1 MRAGYARRGEV
12 AVVELAGVCG
22 LARLPGGR
30 PAPLTASS
38 FGAGEVLRAALE
50 AGARRIVLGVGGSA
64 STDGGAGL
72 LQALGARVL
81 DTSGEPVRPAGA
93 GWRALRDVAALD
105 LTGLHP
111 ALYPAARTAEI
122 ILAADVDNPLT
133 GPDGAA
139 EVYGPQ
145 KGASPAEVAAL
156 AAGLRRWA
164 AVVAAAVGRDWSQAP
179 GAGAAGGVGF
189 AALAVLGATRRP
201 GIELVLD
208 LAGFETALDGA
219 DLVITGEG
227 SLDAQSLAGKT
238 PVGVARAAARRG
250 IAVVAVAGRSTLR
263 EAELAAA
270 GIAAVYPLS
279 DLEPDLERCRAEA
292 ARLLRRTGQMI
303 ARDRLAEGEKAGPG
317 HERTRRRGRTVTG
330 MNSED
335 KQAWPDLAGRA
346 LGGSVIYANDELFAE
361 RENLIK
367 PEEPVF
373 RPHTFG
379 HKGQIMDGW
388 ETRRRREPGSD
399 AAIVRLGCGGVV
411 RRVVVDTSYF
421 TGNYPPEVS
430 VEACGAEGYPS
441 PADLAEAAWTTL
453 VPRSPVAG
461 DARNEFEVE
470 PGQRATHVRLTMF
483 PDGGVARLRVYGE
496 PVPDPRLLPATID
509 LAALE
514 NGAVVTGCSN
524 MFYSSPANLLLP
536 GQARVM
542 GDGWETSRRRD
553 QANDWVE
560 VRLACAGSVEVVELD
575 TSHFVGNAPGW
586 ATLSGDGPGDGTALL
601 PRTALQPDTRHRFAV
616 PGGPVTGQVRL
627 DIYPDGGMARLRVL
641 GRPTAAAREALAERF
656 LRLLP
661 EPQLAGLLRAAGLPP
676 AEAARRAEAPA
687 GLDAWTACRRRPGSC
702 SGSQLSTL
710 RQSISVIEIHRGS

>member
-1 MRAGYARRGEV
+1 MNV
-12 AVVELAGVCG
+12 
-22 LARLPGGR
+22 
-30 PAPLTASS
+30 PAD
-38 FGAGEVLRAALE
+38 E
-50 AGARRIVLGVGGSA
+50 AG
-64 STDGGAGL
+64 
-72 LQALGARVL
+72 
-81 DTSGEPVRPAGA
+81 
-93 GWRALRDVAALD
+93 
-105 LTGLHP
+105 
-111 ALYPAARTAEI
+111 
-122 ILAADVDNPLT
+122 
-133 GPDGAA
+133 
-139 EVYGPQ
+139 
-145 KGASPAEVAAL
+145 
-156 AAGLRRWA
+156 
-164 AVVAAAVGRDWSQAP
+164 
-179 GAGAAGGVGF
+179 
-189 AALAVLGATRRP
+189 
-201 GIELVLD
+201 
-208 LAGFETALDGA
+208 
-219 DLVITGEG
+219 
-227 SLDAQSLAGKT
+227 
-238 PVGVARAAARRG
+238 
-250 IAVVAVAGRSTLR
+250 
-263 EAELAAA
+263 
-270 GIAAVYPLS
+270 
-279 DLEPDLERCRAEA
+279 
-292 ARLLRRTGQMI
+292 
-303 ARDRLAEGEKAGPG
+303 
-317 HERTRRRGRTVTG
+317 TVTG

-441 PADLAEAAWTTL
+441 PADLAEADWTTL

-461 DARNEFEVE
+461 DARNDFEVE

-586 ATLSGDGPGDGTALL
+586 ATLSGDGP
-601 PRTALQPDTRHRFAV
+601 
-616 PGGPVTGQVRL
+616 
-627 DIYPDGGMARLRVL
+627 AR
-641 GRPTAAAREALAERF
+641 
-656 LRLLP
+656 
-661 EPQLAGLLRAAGLPP
+661 
-676 AEAARRAEAPA
+676 
-687 GLDAWTACRRRPGSC
+687 
-702 SGSQLSTL
+702 
-710 RQSISVIEIHRGS
+710 

>member
-1 MRAGYARRGEV
+1 M
-12 AVVELAGVCG
+12 
-22 LARLPGGR
+22 
-30 PAPLTASS
+30 S
-38 FGAGEVLRAALE
+38 
-50 AGARRIVLGVGGSA
+50 
-64 STDGGAGL
+64 
-72 LQALGARVL
+72 
-81 DTSGEPVRPAGA
+81 
-93 GWRALRDVAALD
+93 
-105 LTGLHP
+105 
-111 ALYPAARTAEI
+111 
-122 ILAADVDNPLT
+122 
-133 GPDGAA
+133 
-139 EVYGPQ
+139 
-145 KGASPAEVAAL
+145 
-156 AAGLRRWA
+156 
-164 AVVAAAVGRDWSQAP
+164 
-179 GAGAAGGVGF
+179 
-189 AALAVLGATRRP
+189 
-201 GIELVLD
+201 
-208 LAGFETALDGA
+208 
-219 DLVITGEG
+219 
-227 SLDAQSLAGKT
+227 
-238 PVGVARAAARRG
+238 
-250 IAVVAVAGRSTLR
+250 
-263 EAELAAA
+263 
-270 GIAAVYPLS
+270 
-279 DLEPDLERCRAEA
+279 
-292 ARLLRRTGQMI
+292 
-303 ARDRLAEGEKAGPG
+303 
-317 HERTRRRGRTVTG
+317 
-330 MNSED
+330 SED

-411 RRVVVDTSYF
+411 RKIVVDTSYF

-441 PADLAEAAWTTL
+441 PAELAEASWTTL
-453 VPRSPVAG
+453 VPRSAVAG
-461 DARNEFEVE
+461 DARNDFEVE
-470 PGQRATHVRLTMF
+470 PGRRATHVRLTMF

-560 VRLACAGSVEVVELD
+560 VRLACAGTVEVVELD

-586 ATLSGDGPGDGTALL
+586 ATLGSDGGDLL

-616 PGGPVTGQVRL
+616 PGGPVTEQVRL
-627 DIYPDGGMARLRVL
+627 DIYPDGGMARLRVT
-641 GRPTAAAREALAERF
+641 GRPTAQARSALAERF

-661 EPQLAGLLRAAGLPP
+661 EPQLACLLRAAGLP
-676 AEAARRAEAPA
+676 ADEAARRAGART
-687 GLDAWTACRRRPGSC
+687 GLDALDGVPPRPGSC
-702 SGSQLSTL
+702 SGSSYPH
-710 RQSISVIEIHRGS
+710 SEKSFP

>member
-1 MRAGYARRGEV
+1 M
-12 AVVELAGVCG
+12 
-22 LARLPGGR
+22 
-30 PAPLTASS
+30 T
-38 FGAGEVLRAALE
+38 
-50 AGARRIVLGVGGSA
+50 
-64 STDGGAGL
+64 T
-72 LQALGARVL
+72 
-81 DTSGEPVRPAGA
+81 
-93 GWRALRDVAALD
+93 
-105 LTGLHP
+105 
-111 ALYPAARTAEI
+111 
-122 ILAADVDNPLT
+122 
-133 GPDGAA
+133 
-139 EVYGPQ
+139 
-145 KGASPAEVAAL
+145 
-156 AAGLRRWA
+156 
-164 AVVAAAVGRDWSQAP
+164 
-179 GAGAAGGVGF
+179 
-189 AALAVLGATRRP
+189 
-201 GIELVLD
+201 
-208 LAGFETALDGA
+208 
-219 DLVITGEG
+219 
-227 SLDAQSLAGKT
+227 
-238 PVGVARAAARRG
+238 
-250 IAVVAVAGRSTLR
+250 
-263 EAELAAA
+263 
-270 GIAAVYPLS
+270 
-279 DLEPDLERCRAEA
+279 
-292 ARLLRRTGQMI
+292 
-303 ARDRLAEGEKAGPG
+303 
-317 HERTRRRGRTVTG
+317 
-330 MNSED
+330 ED

-388 ETRRRREPGSD
+388 ETRRRREPAGDGQGDS
-399 AAIVRLGCGGVV
+399 AIVRLGCGGVV
-411 RRVVVDTSYF
+411 RRVVVDTSWF

-441 PADLAEAAWTTL
+441 PAELAEAPWTTL

-461 DARNEFEVE
+461 DARNDFEVE

-586 ATLSGDGPGDGTALL
+586 ATLSGDGPGDGPAGDGRALL

-616 PGGPVTGQVRL
+616 PGGPVTGHVRL

-641 GRPTAAAREALAERF
+641 GRPTAGARAELAARF

-661 EPQLAGLLRAAGLPP
+661 EAQLTGLLRAAGLPA
-676 AEAARRAEAPA
+676 AEAGPIAVAS
-687 GLDAWTACRRRPGSC
+687 PGDLPPSLRE
-702 SGSQLSTL
+702 QLRLNS
-710 RQSISVIEIHRGS
+710 

>member
-1 MRAGYARRGEV
+1 M
-12 AVVELAGVCG
+12 
-22 LARLPGGR
+22 
-30 PAPLTASS
+30 
-38 FGAGEVLRAALE
+38 
-50 AGARRIVLGVGGSA
+50 
-64 STDGGAGL
+64 STD
-72 LQALGARVL
+72 
-81 DTSGEPVRPAGA
+81 
-93 GWRALRDVAALD
+93 
-105 LTGLHP
+105 
-111 ALYPAARTAEI
+111 
-122 ILAADVDNPLT
+122 N
-133 GPDGAA
+133 
-139 EVYGPQ
+139 
-145 KGASPAEVAAL
+145 
-156 AAGLRRWA
+156 
-164 AVVAAAVGRDWSQAP
+164 
-179 GAGAAGGVGF
+179 
-189 AALAVLGATRRP
+189 
-201 GIELVLD
+201 
-208 LAGFETALDGA
+208 
-219 DLVITGEG
+219 
-227 SLDAQSLAGKT
+227 
-238 PVGVARAAARRG
+238 
-250 IAVVAVAGRSTLR
+250 
-263 EAELAAA
+263 
-270 GIAAVYPLS
+270 
-279 DLEPDLERCRAEA
+279 
-292 ARLLRRTGQMI
+292 
-303 ARDRLAEGEKAGPG
+303 
-317 HERTRRRGRTVTG
+317 
-330 MNSED
+330 

-346 LGGSVIYANDELFAE
+346 LGGGVIYANDELFAE

-367 PEEPVF
+367 PEEPAF
-373 RPHTFG
+373 QPHTFG

-411 RRVVVDTSYF
+411 HRVVVDTSYF

-430 VEACGAEGYPS
+430 VEACGAEGYPA
-441 PADLAEAAWTTL
+441 PAELAAAPWTTL

-470 PGQRATHVRLTMF
+470 PGQRATHVRLTIY

-586 ATLSGDGPGDGTALL
+586 ATLSGDGPGGGAGGGTDLL

-641 GRPTAAAREALAERF
+641 GRPTAEARAGLAERF
-656 LRLLP
+656 LGVLP
-661 EPQLAGLLRAAGLPP
+661 EPQLADLLRAAGLTP
-676 AEAARRAEAPA
+676 AEAARRAEA
-687 GLDAWTACRRRPGSC
+687 RPGAD
-702 SGSQLSTL
+702 GLPPAARELFRLPLS
-710 RQSISVIEIHRGS
+710 I